1 MPTPAR
7 RKPSLPSKALN
18 DLEVQLAKI
27 VLCHPELAPRVALLI
42 PHLESREF
50 VAFVGRL
57 LEALVRFHDLPPRE
71 AIAKVQVVRAGQL
84 VGLADR
90 VRLDGPDRVIGLSTA
105 LSMLEAF
112 TRDLLERQ
120 GLEARLGALQPLLA
134 GADTDQNHEERKRLL
149 HEQKA
154 LVAGLQA
161 LDTPAPPPM
170 AQAVHKVMAA
180 LPPTFLLN
188 PPTSPSSA
196 SSPTLPVDSA
206 PSPGASPTVSPALV
220 DDPPW
225 AGDDDDPWA
234 V

>member
-1 MPTPAR
+1 
-7 RKPSLPSKALN
+7 
-18 DLEVQLAKI
+18 
-27 VLCHPELAPRVALLI
+27 
-42 PHLESREF
+42 
-50 VAFVGRL
+50 
-57 LEALVRFHDLPPRE
+57 
-71 AIAKVQVVRAGQL
+71 
-84 VGLADR
+84 
-90 VRLDGPDRVIGLSTA
+90 
-105 LSMLEAF
+105 MLEAF

-180 LPPTFLLN
+180 LPSTFLLH
-188 PPTSPSSA
+188 PPTSQSSA
-196 SSPTLPVDSA
+196 SSPNPQPDSA
-206 PSPGASPTVSPALV
+206 PSPAASPTVSPGMV